1 MAIFHC
7 YVSSP
12 EGKYHVPW
20 PPMAEVTGTADRQ
33 GFLRNANSGR
43 FASLATE
50 RSECTGTAR
59 WGDLVEGNGS
69 NEHKTES

>member
-1 MAIFHC
+1 
-7 YVSSP
+7 
-12 EGKYHVPW
+12 
-20 PPMAEVTGTADRQ
+20 MAEVTGTADRQ